1 MDFNKY
7 HNCLRVQ
14 ITNDTRSD
22 ERIKEIA
29 DHCLK
34 NGFDNVMLLINQEE
48 FNLGHISIDLAK
60 PWVEILK
67 KAKKYF
73 EEKGLSVS
81 LNNWVTLGHADR
93 GRGLHEG
100 QDFQFMV
107 DMHGREATHCVCPL
121 SENWQ
126 NYYIE
131 FITYLVI
138 ELKPDTFWIEDDF
151 RLHNHAPLTDIG
163 CYCPLHMQYYNSK
176 LGTNYTREEFV
187 EKISQKGEKNAERE
201 VWLNASRDA
210 IINLADKI
218 AKAVKKANS
227 DTQLGLMSS
236 FPDVH
241 CLEGRNWDGLLSA
254 LSQGGEKIHRIHLTY
269 FEPSGK
275 INIYELNAN
284 AMPIR
289 AMAGDEVVIMPE
301 MEHGSA
307 TLYEKTPRY
316 FAFSLEAA
324 LPLILSGMTHS
335 IYDFIGNGVRDCLGY
350 GAEVKKLNPYMQAVM
365 SLNIPFSSLRG
376 CIIPIDEEAAYKKSI
391 TTGNYKEL
399 APTEQH
405 IGAYLSGMGIN
416 YKYSTQ
422 KEFNGETIFLN
433 GSNIQYFSDYQVKK
447 LYRDNFV
454 ISDGGAVLNLKER
467 GLLRLIGAK
476 DAELMICDTGA
487 YSYEEICDKDAV
499 IYGIKGLRA
508 SGRMSSGDAVKVSY
522 NQKVDVC
529 TELFDHNMIKAASSF
544 VKGKNFAV
552 FPFFIDKKRYSMFCD
567 LRRHFFSETLSE
579 QKTPFI
585 LTQSPGISP
594 YLYKTKNGFVLIL
607 ENANVDIY
615 PNIELKIK
623 NINFSKAYYIDRNGK
638 TKKLSFKLK
647 GDTLTLRKKLD
658 YLTSETII
666 LK

>member
-1 MDFNKY
+1 MKFDSY

-14 ITNDTRSD
+14 ITRDERSD

-29 DHCLK
+29 NHCLE

-131 FITYLVI
+131 FITYLVS

-187 EKISQKGEKNAERE
+187 QKLSQSGEKTKERQ
-201 VWLNASRDA
+201 VWLDANRDVM
-210 IINLADKI
+210 INLADKI

-236 FPDVH
+236 FPEVH

-254 LSQGGEKIHRIHLTY
+254 LSQGGTKIHRIHLTY

-275 INIYELNAN
+275 TNIYELNAN

-316 FAFSLEAA
+316 YAFSLEAA
-324 LPLILSGMTHS
+324 LPLILSGMTYS
-335 IYDFIGNGVRDCLGY
+335 IYDFIGNGVRDSLGY

-365 SLNIPFSSLRG
+365 SLNIPFSSLCG

-391 TTGNYKEL
+391 TGDYTDL
-399 APTEQH
+399 APTEYH

-422 KEFNGETIFLN
+422 KSFNGESIFLN
-433 GSNIQYFSDYQVKK
+433 GSNIQYFTDTQVKE

-467 GLLRLIGAK
+467 GLLNLIGAD
-476 DAELMICDTGA
+476 DAKLMICDSGA
-487 YSYEEICDKDAV
+487 YSYEEICDKEATV
-499 IYGIKGLRA
+499 YGIRGLRA
-508 SGRMSSGDAVKVSY
+508 SGRMSSGDAVWVSY
-522 NQKVDVC
+522 CEKVEVC
-529 TELFDHNMIKAASSF
+529 TELFDHNMKAAAPCF

-567 LRRHFFSETLSE
+567 LRRHFFSETLSQ
-579 QKTPFI
+579 QKTPFV

-594 YLYKTKNGFVLIL
+594 YLYKMDSGYVLIL

-615 PNIELKIK
+615 DNIILQIE
-623 NINFSKAYYIDRNGK
+623 NIDFSKIYCIDKGGK
-638 TKKLSFKLK
+638 TKKLKFKK
-647 GDTLTLRKKLD
+647 CGDTVIISKSFD
-658 YLTSETII
+658 YLSSETLI